1 VREGLPAREGAP
13 APGPAEAMSSGEV
26 DLAALAKER
35 ALRQRTQAAQGGAA
49 PSVPVPVR
57 QTKAAAKVPSG
68 GITGAQKAILILAAV
83 LVGPAVLKQ
92 VYDKV
97 TTETVD
103 ASAFNIVTH
112 YDTPAIEMMDGAAV
126 APADRS
132 RAGSSAARRSCSS
145 GSPACASRAGPTR
158 RPLRCSTASAPCAWP
173 KGPQACS
180 SCSASRSWP
189 SLAGPHLSLWGRC
202 TQTCESSRR
211 GAVWAEHGGGHLE
224 VH

>member
-1 VREGLPAREGAP
+1 
-13 APGPAEAMSSGEV
+13 MSSGEV

-57 QTKAAAKVPSG
+57 KTKAAASVSSG

-83 LVGPAVLKQ
+83 LVGPAILKQ

-112 YDTPAIEMMDGAAV
+112 YDTPAIEMMDDTV
-126 APADRS
+126 RIQF
-132 RAGSSAARRSCSS
+132 
-145 GSPACASRAGPTR
+145 CAS
-158 RPLRCSTASAPCAWP
+158 
-173 KGPQACS
+173 
-180 SCSASRSWP
+180 
-189 SLAGPHLSLWGRC
+189 
-202 TQTCESSRR
+202 
-211 GAVWAEHGGGHLE
+211 
-224 VH
+224 